1 MRHFIFFIFLF
12 ITTQLQAQF
21 LKDIKKA
28 VTGSGNGEASF
39 TQQEAGKAIIEA
51 LEKGAI
57 KGVSQVSQ
65 LDGYLG
71 NAQIKIPFPP
81 EVQMVETKLR
91 AIGMDK
97 LVDDAVTSI
106 NRAAEDAAVEAK
118 VIFVSSIKQLTFKDA
133 IEIIR
138 GEENAATGYL
148 QKTTTD
154 SLTTRFRPII
164 ESSLEKVNATK
175 YWDDVM
181 SRYNKIPF
189 TQKVNEDLTAYATE
203 KAIEGLFVMIAKEEL
218 KIREDP
224 IARTTDILKKVF
236 GGGKE

>member
-1 MRHFIFFIFLF
+1 MKQFIFFILLIF
-12 ITTQLQAQF
+12 TVQANAQLLKN
-21 LKDIKKA
+21 LKDA
-28 VTGSGNGEASF
+28 VTSGNSEGASF

-51 LEKGAI
+51 LEKGAV
-57 KGVSQVSQ
+57 KGVAQVSQ

-71 NAQIKIPFPP
+71 NPEIKIPFPK
-81 EVQMVETKLR
+81 EVQVVESKLR
-91 AIGMDK
+91 AVGMDK
-97 LVDDAVTSI
+97 LVDDAITSI

-118 VIFVSSIKQLTFKDA
+118 DIFVSSIKQLTFQDA
-133 IEIIR
+133 ITIIK
-138 GEENAATGYL
+138 GDENAATSYL

-154 SLTTRFRPII
+154 SLTTRFKPII
-164 ESSLEKVNATK
+164 ETSLQKVNATK

-181 SRYNKIPF
+181 SQYNKIPF
-189 TQKVNEDLTAYATE
+189 TKKVNEDLTSYATE

-224 IARTTDILKKVF
+224 VARTSDILKKVF